1 MKLKPNILDEINSDP
16 TADSAVSSSVS
27 ELASMVSQ
35 SDSVVLEDESG
46 RVTLNLTADGIPKE
60 DKLVTGAVM
69 AFMGTLAEDG
79 SLVVEDCCAPGLPPQ
94 VDTGLAAAGA
104 DAQSETESDPLL
116 LLVSGLSLG
125 DPKSDP
131 LACDLLIDYVTG
143 NLGGSA
149 DHAEAARIAQV
160 IIAGSSCYTAPAA
173 AQGGKA
179 DEGAVRAK
187 HRADASP
194 LQELDLI
201 LTRLCASVPVDV
213 MSGPGDPCCMYMPQQ
228 PMLPCLLPSAKTYNT
243 LRTTTNPYEA
253 IISVKSDK
261 NGKGKTAEDARVLLI
276 GTSGQ
281 NVADVIKYST
291 LDGSLDI
298 LERLLE
304 WRHLAPTAPDTL
316 ACFPMRDEDPFI
328 IEQSPHIFFAGNQ
341 REFGATTMTGDDK
354 QKVLV
359 VSVPSFAATHTAV
372 LVNLRTLQA
381 RPIDFSCDAFE

>member
-1 MKLKPNILDEINSDP
+1 
-16 TADSAVSSSVS
+16 
-27 ELASMVSQ
+27 
-35 SDSVVLEDESG
+35 
-46 RVTLNLTADGIPKE
+46 
-60 DKLVTGAVM
+60 M

-94 VDTGLAAAGA
+94 VETGLAAAGA

-173 AQGGKA
+173 AQGRKA
-179 DEGAVRAK
+179 DEAGSRK
-187 HRADASP
+187 ASSRRVAAAGVGFN
-194 LQELDLI
+194 

-213 MSGPGDPCCMYMPQQ
+213 MSGQGTRAACTCPSSPCSLACCQCQNLQHP
-228 PMLPCLLPSAKTYNT
+228 PHDDEPVW
-243 LRTTTNPYEA
+243 A

-261 NGKGKTAEDARVLLI
+261 NGKGKLAEDARVLLM

-281 NVADVIKYST
+281 NVADIIGHST

-298 LERLLE
+298 LERLLDRATQHRPLPTR
-304 WRHLAPTAPDTL
+304 WRAFLCAMKTRSSSAIPAH
-316 ACFPMRDEDPFI
+316 F
-328 IEQSPHIFFAGNQ
+328 
-341 REFGATTMTGDDK
+341 
-354 QKVLV
+354 
-359 VSVPSFAATHTAV
+359 
-372 LVNLRTLQA
+372 LRRPA
-381 RPIDFSCDAFE
+381 RIRRYHNDGR